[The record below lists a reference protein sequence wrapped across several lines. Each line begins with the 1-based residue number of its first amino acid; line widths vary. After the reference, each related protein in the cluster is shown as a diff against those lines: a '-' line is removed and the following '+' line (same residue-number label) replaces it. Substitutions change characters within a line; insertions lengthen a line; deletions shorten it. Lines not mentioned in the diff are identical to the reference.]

1 MKWIDIIVEAFQALN
16 GSASLQDLY
25 TYIEKNP
32 KRKLTKS
39 YQATIR
45 KEIETHSSESKNYNK
60 NNPDLFA
67 NVGHGK
73 WKLR

>member
-32 KRKLTKS
+32 KRK
-39 YQATIR
+39 
-45 KEIETHSSESKNYNK
+45 
-60 NNPDLFA
+60 
-67 NVGHGK
+67 
-73 WKLR
+73 